1 MGIISRTIASIKEA
15 IIDTK
20 KEREQMDA
28 DYCELKER
36 VKCSRAKKEHEKREA
51 KIRQRELDGAAQRA
65 EESLNKALK
74 K

>member
-1 MGIISRTIASIKEA
+1 MGIISRTIASIREA
-15 IIDTK
+15 IVEAK

-28 DYCELKER
+28 DYYELIER
-36 VKCSRAKKEHEKREA
+36 VKRNKAKEEQEIREA
-51 KIRQRELDGAAQRA
+51 EIRQRELDGAAQRA